1 MALTQAQR
9 DAIKANLNL
18 DTLDTYA
25 SNPDSLIE
33 QMTPEQLLEGLKCG
47 TLSLEQLNYLFFLG
61 FTATE
66 KSLAES
72 KAYTDGQTT
81 ILANKLNFCNA
92 LSPRSG
98 NLLQTDTQLDG
109 SCKFYYGIEPPANLA
124 NQYVDPVNGQDT
136 NNGSR
141 ASPLRTI
148 VRAIDNL
155 PTGTRAAIHLHE
167 DATHYLKSSERRTLD
182 KTIRFF
188 TYGPDTDNAQAQWDL
203 DLSGWGWFG
212 WKNAPKAPIEFV
224 NDAFIGSSEPGKHK
238 AGQLEVLGGQSLHF
252 SGTKLVTGAD
262 SNMTSQPFWRSALS
276 GNGDI
281 ILIDAA
287 IDAQAL
293 PVFGSSPDQQPRIT
307 LNIVDVTGS
316 APLFVLGS
324 GGKITVAAYER
335 AIGSVNPQGFIYNN
349 GLPIASYKSRV
360 QNRSTAVPV
369 SPNFDANF

>member
-9 DAIKANLNL
+9 NAIKAALNL

-72 KAYTDGQTT
+72 KAYTDGKTT
-81 ILANKLNFCNA
+81 ELANNLNFCNA

-98 NLLQTDTQLDG
+98 NLLQADLQPDG

-148 VRAIDNL
+148 ARALDNL
-155 PTGTRAAIHLHE
+155 PTGTRASVHLHE
-167 DATHYLKSSERRTLD
+167 DAIHYLKSSERRALD
-182 KTIRFF
+182 KTVWFY
-188 TYGPDTDNAQAQWDL
+188 TYGSDTDNAQAQWDT
-203 DLSGWGWFG
+203 DLSGWGWYG
-212 WKNAPKAPIEFV
+212 WQNAPKAQIEFV
-224 NDAFIGSSEPGKHK
+224 NDSLIGGSEPGKHK
-238 AGQLEVLGGQSLHF
+238 AGHLEILNGQSLHLL
-252 SGTKLVTGAD
+252 GVKLVTAPD
-262 SNMTSQPFWRSALS
+262 VNMTNQPFWRSALS

-281 ILIDAA
+281 IMVDCA
-287 IDAQAL
+287 IDAQSL

-307 LNIVDVTGS
+307 LNTVDVVGS
-316 APLFVLGS
+316 SPLFVLGS
-324 GGKITVAAYER
+324 GGKITVAAYAR
-335 AIGSVNPQGFIYNN
+335 SVGSANPQGHLYNN
-349 GLPIASYKSRV
+349 GLPIASYTGKV
-360 QNRSTAVPV
+360 QNRLTAVPV